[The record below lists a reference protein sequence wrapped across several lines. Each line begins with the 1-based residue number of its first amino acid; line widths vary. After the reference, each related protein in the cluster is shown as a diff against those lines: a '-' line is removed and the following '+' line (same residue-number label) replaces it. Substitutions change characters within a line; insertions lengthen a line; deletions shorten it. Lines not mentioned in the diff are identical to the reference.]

1 MANNTTKRVLLT
13 GVFALSAAFVL
24 ASCDNISA
32 VPANYE
38 TPIVV
43 KDGNAFEDDENKL
56 GEIYDALANNKNEKV
71 VAALLET
78 IAQKEFGTY
87 AELKEAAKGDD
98 AAKLAHINKYAHQF
112 KKDSDAEV
120 VEKKAGTTLEQI
132 QLDRFNYFYEDLNER
147 IDKVIF
153 DEISSDSYRD
163 TINKTEFLEEKYA
176 RAKRQDNYD
185 IKGFNDKG
193 EATLTFKKVF
203 IDSNFDKDN
212 VRDYLT
218 DFEDTYEDYITKKL
232 IPDVFKDKLVEEYI
246 IDNNY
251 SALGRAYG
259 RKINY
264 VKIAYSSEDPNTTY
278 RLATLFAENYLDVEA
293 AKGHEVSYETLV
305 SWIKGF
311 TGITTT
317 GGKPVINIYM
327 PDAAIEDKFNE
338 IYGTPDHLEAKC
350 EKTDKDYAAGY
361 TEEESIF
368 DYFTING
375 VKPTSSA
382 EFKFYK
388 KTKIGEILENYEK
401 AIVGEATRFASS
413 EDVAQYDSFTNNG
426 KQSKEQ
432 GLIQKLTE
440 LALDDYSDDGWYVK
454 NDNDGSLSSL
464 PEEIKN
470 RLFNIKV
477 SNDFDKEGWEYVA
490 DESYFREVQGHY
502 YLTPASVSDAKYNWI
517 LRDTSGNALYI
528 VEILEAP
535 STSKLNRASENS
547 YLNKDADPYKTEEI
561 ARQIAKIL
569 GTKDTYTTNAYTAYL
584 KLYTFVYHDTSVYD
598 YLKETYPDLFEDD

>member
-78 IAQKEFGTY
+78 IAQREFGTY

-98 AAKLAHINKYAHQF
+98 AAKLAHIEKYAHQF
-112 KKDSDAEV
+112 KKDADAEV
-120 VEKKAGTTLEQI
+120 AEKKGTTVEQI
-132 QLDRFNYFYEDLNER
+132 QLKRFNHFFEDLNER

-185 IKGFNDKG
+185 IKGFNDAG
-193 EATLTFKKVF
+193 EATLEFKKVF
-203 IDSNFDKDN
+203 IDSSFDKDN

-218 DFEDTYEDYITKKL
+218 SFEDTYEDYITKKL
-232 IPDVFKDKLVEEYI
+232 IPDVYKDKLVEEYI

-259 RKINY
+259 RKINF

-293 AKGHEVSYETLV
+293 IKGHEVSYDTLV

-311 TGITTT
+311 TGITTAE
-317 GGKPVINIYM
+317 GKPVINIYM
-327 PDAAIEDKFNE
+327 PDTTIEEKFNA
-338 IYGTPDHLEAKC
+338 IYGEPDHLEAKC
-350 EKTDKDYAAGY
+350 EKTGVDYAATY
-361 TEEESIF
+361 AATESVF
-368 DYFTING
+368 QYFTING
-375 VKPTSSA
+375 EKPTSSA
-382 EFKFYK
+382 QFKFYK
-388 KTKIGEILENYEK
+388 KTKIGEILENYQK
-401 AIVGEATRFASS
+401 AIVGEATRFASA
-413 EDVAQYDSFTNNG
+413 EDVSQYDSFTNNG

-464 PEEIKN
+464 PDEIKN

-547 YLNKDADPYKTEEI
+547 YLNKSDDPYKTEEI

>member
-78 IAQKEFGTY
+78 IAQREFGTY

-98 AAKLAHINKYAHQF
+98 NAKLAHIEKYAHQF
-112 KKDSDAEV
+112 KKDADAEV
-120 VEKKAGTTLEQI
+120 AEKKGTTVEQI
-132 QLDRFNYFYEDLNER
+132 QLKRFNHFFEDLNER

-185 IKGFNDKG
+185 IKGFNDAG
-193 EATLTFKKVF
+193 EATLEFKKVF
-203 IDSNFDKDN
+203 IDSSFDKDN

-232 IPDVFKDKLVEEYI
+232 IPDVYKDKLVEEYI

-293 AKGHEVSYETLV
+293 IKGHEVSYDTLV

-317 GGKPVINIYM
+317 DGKPVINIYM
-327 PDAAIEDKFNE
+327 PDTTIEEKFNA
-338 IYGTPDHLEAKC
+338 IYGEPDHLEAKC
-350 EKTDKDYAAGY
+350 EKTGVDYASTYAA
-361 TEEESIF
+361 TESVF
-368 DYFTING
+368 QYFTING
-375 VKPTSSA
+375 EKPTSSA

-388 KTKIGEILENYEK
+388 KTKIGEILENYQK
-401 AIVGEATRFASS
+401 AIVGEATRFASA
-413 EDVAQYDSFTNNG
+413 EDVSQYDSFTNNG

-464 PEEIKN
+464 PDEIKN

-490 DESYFREVQGHY
+490 DESYFREVQGHF

-547 YLNKDADPYKTEEI
+547 YLNKSDDPYKTEEI

>member
-78 IAQKEFGTY
+78 IAQREFGTY

-98 AAKLAHINKYAHQF
+98 NAKLAHIEKYAHQF
-112 KKDSDAEV
+112 KKDADAEV
-120 VEKKAGTTLEQI
+120 AEKKGTTVEQI
-132 QLDRFNYFYEDLNER
+132 QLKRFNHFFEDLNER

-185 IKGFNDKG
+185 IKGFNDAG
-193 EATLTFKKVF
+193 EATLEFKKVF
-203 IDSNFDKDN
+203 IDSSFDKDN

-232 IPDVFKDKLVEEYI
+232 IPDVYKDKLVEEYI

-293 AKGHEVSYETLV
+293 IKGHEVSYDTLV

-317 GGKPVINIYM
+317 DGCPV
-327 PDAAIEDKFNE
+327 
-338 IYGTPDHLEAKC
+338 
-350 EKTDKDYAAGY
+350 GY
-361 TEEESIF
+361 FGI
-368 DYFTING
+368 
-375 VKPTSSA
+375 P
-382 EFKFYK
+382 
-388 KTKIGEILENYEK
+388 
-401 AIVGEATRFASS
+401 
-413 EDVAQYDSFTNNG
+413 
-426 KQSKEQ
+426 
-432 GLIQKLTE
+432 
-440 LALDDYSDDGWYVK
+440 
-454 NDNDGSLSSL
+454 
-464 PEEIKN
+464 
-470 RLFNIKV
+470 
-477 SNDFDKEGWEYVA
+477 
-490 DESYFREVQGHY
+490 
-502 YLTPASVSDAKYNWI
+502 
-517 LRDTSGNALYI
+517 
-528 VEILEAP
+528 
-535 STSKLNRASENS
+535 
-547 YLNKDADPYKTEEI
+547 
-561 ARQIAKIL
+561 
-569 GTKDTYTTNAYTAYL
+569 
-584 KLYTFVYHDTSVYD
+584 
-598 YLKETYPDLFEDD
+598 